1 MENLEKELKK
11 EINEDTKKVEI
22 VEKMETSGEE
32 EQENNEKKNGIPSE
46 INNNNN
52 NNINAL
58 LFCGAITE
66 TYCKISDLVYK
77 KIKKSENAPKWEE
90 ETKEAI
96 KMYLSESLK
105 EVNLPVNKPYYAL
118 LVVVLFAE
126 IQRYTTNPI
135 LSNATN

>member
-11 EINEDTKKVEI
+11 EINEDTKKVDV
-22 VEKMETSGEE
+22 VEEMETKREE
-32 EQENNEKKNGIPSE
+32 EQENNEKETKNTIENG
-46 INNNNN
+46 NN

-77 KIKKSENAPKWEE
+77 KIKKAAAAPKWDED
-90 ETKEAI
+90 TKEAI
-96 KMYLSESLK
+96 KLYLSESLK

-135 LSNATN
+135 ISNATN

>member
-11 EINEDTKKVEI
+11 EINEETPKVEEI
-22 VEKMETSGEE
+22 KEETPQQEEKTEVKQNDIS
-32 EQENNEKKNGIPSE
+32 ENT
-46 INNNNN
+46 
-52 NNINAL
+52 NINAL

-77 KIKKSENAPKWEE
+77 KIKKSENAPKWDE
-90 ETKEAI
+90 ETKDAI
-96 KMYLSESLK
+96 KLYLSESLK

-126 IQRYTTNPI
+126 IQRYTNNPI
-135 LSNATN
+135 LTNATN

>member
-11 EINEDTKKVEI
+11 EINEETPNVEEINEETTK
-22 VEKMETSGEE
+22 
-32 EQENNEKKNGIPSE
+32 QEEKKEVKQNDVK
-46 INNNNN
+46 NA
-52 NNINAL
+52 NINAL

-77 KIKKSENAPKWEE
+77 KIKKAENAPKWDE

-126 IQRYTTNPI
+126 LQRYTAKPIISNETN
-135 LSNATN
+135 

>member
-11 EINEDTKKVEI
+11 EINETTKKVEI
-22 VEKMETSGEE
+22 VEKMETTREE
-32 EQENNEKKNGIPSE
+32 EQENNEKKNEISSE
-46 INNNNN
+46 INNN

-77 KIKKSENAPKWEE
+77 KIKKASTAPKWDE

-96 KMYLSESLK
+96 KLYLSESLK